1 MEHIAIEGISL
12 LRFLVLVQEVENTTI
27 ELAHFLACVPGL
39 ALVQGFCLLVAVRRV
54 AVDLLW
60 TVFGNKD
67 QGLDLVSGD
76 ASFLLQKR
84 VFFLKIEG
92 LLFSV
97 PFLAQS

>member
-1 MEHIAIEGISL
+1 M
-12 LRFLVLVQEVENTTI
+12 LVDV
-27 ELAHFLACVPGL
+27 G
-39 ALVQGFCLLVAVRRV
+39 GV

-67 QGLDLVSGD
+67 QGLDLVGNGD

-92 LLFSV
+92 LLLSV